1 MGSETTGDEIMP
13 EPDGPQFDRSIDN
26 LRRINALQAPGLI
39 ARTRA
44 AIDQS
49 LAGPSTAVTSDE
61 DFREFFGRMTGSTL
75 GQETLEDA
83 DSEYWSTSR
92 LDEEGNLK

>member
-1 MGSETTGDEIMP
+1 MGSQTTGDAVMP
-13 EPDGPQFDRSIDN
+13 EPDGPQFDIANIER
-26 LRRINALQAPGLI
+26 LNALQAPGFF
-39 ARTRA
+39 ARTDA
-44 AIDQS
+44 AIKKA

-61 DFREFFGRMTGSTL
+61 GVRQFFGRNTGSTL

-92 LDEEGNLK
+92 LDEEGNLR